1 MSVVFKRGQT
11 LSRGDLDLFLTNSS
25 GNVANAAD
33 ITYAIYFSD
42 NQVDVLIGDPARIP
56 ENPAVGEYY
65 ASLRIPATAS
75 YGTYRIKWAIRE
87 LVNSPIQNVVQEF
100 GVVTNDSI
108 VSYGMSEAMKSMV
121 DKLRILL
128 RDQNPDKFYHFR
140 PPEAEAVVGQ
150 YNRVFGQVWEDYELM
165 EYIERALDWWN
176 MMPPETENYRTVE
189 VLVTQKPAWRT
200 PILQGAIVFAA
211 MALQAN
217 WIVDEFDYSIGG
229 ISLNID
235 KSSKYEGLK
244 SSAESQWQTATEM
257 KARTTKIIRGLVQP
271 KYGIGVRSAFG
282 PAVGRGVLSPRN
294 FI

>member
-100 GVVTNDSI
+100 GVVTNETI

-128 RDQNPDKFYHFR
+128 RDQC
-140 PPEAEAVVGQ
+140 
-150 YNRVFGQVWEDYELM
+150 
-165 EYIERALDWWN
+165 
-176 MMPPETENYRTVE
+176 
-189 VLVTQKPAWRT
+189 
-200 PILQGAIVFAA
+200 
-211 MALQAN
+211 
-217 WIVDEFDYSIGG
+217 IGG
-229 ISLNID
+229 EEVILVDVGDEKIYVRLD
-235 KSSKYEGLK
+235 ELYDLIGDLK
-244 SSAESQWQTATEM
+244 
-257 KARTTKIIRGLVQP
+257 
-271 KYGIGVRSAFG
+271 
-282 PAVGRGVLSPRN
+282 
-294 FI
+294 